1 VYVSRLDGSG
11 NRRVSIGGGVTP
23 LRRRDGRELFYVKPQ
38 GSRLHMMAMPVTT
51 APDFSAG
58 PPTELFAGSYRAV
71 WPDRA
76 FDATADG
83 RRFLM
88 IEEPDQPPVEIKQIV
103 VAQNWW
109 TDVNQR
115 APVKPH

>member
-1 VYVSRLDGSG
+1 RLDGSG
-11 NRRVSIGGGVTP
+11 KRRVSIDGGMTP
-23 LRRRDGRELFYVKPQ
+23 LWRRDGRELFYVKRQ

-51 APDFSAG
+51 VPDFSAG
-58 PPTELFAGSYRAV
+58 PPTELFAGSYRV
-71 WPDRA
+71 LWPRRA

-83 RRFLM
+83 SRFLM
-88 IEEPDQPPVEIKQIV
+88 SEIPDQPAVEIKQIV

-109 TDVNQR
+109 TDVNPR